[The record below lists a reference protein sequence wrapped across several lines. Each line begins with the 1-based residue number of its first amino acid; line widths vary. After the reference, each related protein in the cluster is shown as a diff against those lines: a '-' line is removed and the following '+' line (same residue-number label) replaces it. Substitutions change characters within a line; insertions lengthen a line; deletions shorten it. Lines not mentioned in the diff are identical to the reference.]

1 MSSSIVSKN
10 VFEISPLIW
19 GVSLGSAS
27 LSSLLNLAVLTD
39 FFSPAANRNDV
50 EKSKPWLAPAELP
63 QITIQIPCRN
73 EPLDVVQNGS
83 LKSALALNYP
93 KDKLT
98 IQLVDNSEQG
108 KYEELAAYCEEQ
120 GVHFIHREGRDG
132 GKARNLNIGLGLW
145 PVNGQRYEPQSD
157 LYFLVDADITFEP
170 DTLQKL
176 LPEFKANPRL
186 PFVVCEAESSGGNLF
201 TDAIA
206 ATHLP
211 RLYRRTNTEKYG
223 FANSTGFG
231 LLYNRHAW
239 SEIQGWPEDS
249 ISEDWAASMTIRAR
263 SEYWTK
269 GHRVNYVRLSDPV
282 PANLER
288 YKIQQ
293 ARWVQG
299 TLENIRWYL
308 WPLLKAKHI
317 PWNEKVD
324 VFFKAWGYPQQAMA
338 QVIIPL
344 ITVSSGI
351 SVIDNYL
358 LLNNAS
364 AWLQSLSSVVS
375 LFIIPFVLL
384 AGVPIVFLKIK
395 QGSESAGHYFRHL
408 LTGSLAGISAGL
420 AITRGVGKGLFGAK
434 NALFNVTPK
443 GNVPQ
448 ENALLRTFQK
458 NWKEIAFGSG
468 IVLSSIFLLP
478 GYLGLVSFFG
488 LGFIITPFMSLIK
501 FKKSEK
507 TDFPK
512 QQETQADKPHDM

>member
-1 MSSSIVSKN
+1 M
-10 VFEISPLIW
+10 
-19 GVSLGSAS
+19 
-27 LSSLLNLAVLTD
+27 NLATLTD
-39 FFSPAANRNDV
+39 FFSPVESRNDV
-50 EKSKPWLAPAELP
+50 EKSKPWLDPAELP
-63 QITIQIPCRN
+63 PITIQIPCRN
-73 EPLDVVQNGS
+73 EPLDVIKNNS

-108 KYEELAAYCEEQ
+108 KYEELAAYCQEQ
-120 GVHFIHREGRDG
+120 GVQFIHREGRDG

-145 PVNGQRYEPQSD
+145 PVNGRCYEPRSD

-186 PFVVCEAESSGGNLF
+186 PFVVCEAESGGGNLF

-211 RLYRRTNTEKYG
+211 RLYGRTNAEKYG

-239 SEIQGWPEDS
+239 NEIHGWPEDS
-249 ISEDWAASMTIRAR
+249 VSEDWAAGMTIRAS
-263 SEYWTK
+263 SEYWTR
-269 GHRVNYVRLSDPV
+269 GQRVNYVQLIDPV

-293 ARWVQG
+293 ARWAQG
-299 TLENIRWYL
+299 NMENMRWYL

-324 VFFKAWGYPQQAMA
+324 VFFRAWGYPQQAMA
-338 QVIIPL
+338 QVVTPL
-344 ITVSSGI
+344 ITLTGGALYAALKNGGI
-351 SVIDNYL
+351 GVIENYL
-358 LLNNAS
+358 LLNDMS
-364 AWLQSLSSVVS
+364 AWLQSGGTIAG

-384 AGVPIVFLKIK
+384 GGMPAVFLKIK
-395 QGSESAGHYFRHL
+395 QGSDTAWHYLQHL
-408 LTGSLAGISAGL
+408 LTGSLANIGAGL
-420 AITRGVGKGLFGAK
+420 AITRGVKKGLFGEK

-443 GNVPQ
+443 GNIPK
-448 ENALLRTFQK
+448 ENVLLKTFQK
-458 NWKEIAFGSG
+458 NWKEISVGAM
-468 IVLSSIFLLP
+468 ILSASILLLP
-478 GYLGLVSFFG
+478 GYAGLLGFAG
-488 LGFIITPFMSLIK
+488 LGFMVAPFMSLLK
-501 FKKSEK
+501 FRQNSSHPK
-507 TDFPK
+507 T
-512 QQETQADKPHDM
+512 QTDKPNSSK